1 MAKRKQKFNSLS
13 TPGLRQDL
21 SNYLVELAF
30 LRSNHGQRMPEKF
43 WRIPKYKFRYMRE
56 IKGVR
61 KFIKDYGEPIVL
73 HIALGNYI
81 TTWTKYDNLHVLA
94 QKRVASK
101 ERQRAIKDLTPVLSQ
116 SRKLGTDLRGQTVR
130 RPRKKG
136 LFEKIEELE
145 DAKNENNQTP

>member
-30 LRSNHGQRMPEKF
+30 LKDNRGIRLPAKF
-43 WRIPKYKFRYMRE
+43 WQNPRYKFRYMRE

-73 HIALGNYI
+73 EIALKNHI
-81 TTWTKYDNLHVLA
+81 TTWTKYDNLHVMA
-94 QKRVASK
+94 QKIKVRGERRLAPKDTSQVAQEIESK
-101 ERQRAIKDLTPVLSQ
+101 GI
-116 SRKLGTDLRGQTVR
+116 DLRDKKVN

-136 LFEKIEELE
+136 LFEMILELE
-145 DAKNENNQTP
+145 KNAKS